1 MWRDDDCAVGLFK
14 VASAAVAAEQWGLCA
29 AQEALRRYKDEVAA
43 DPDTESGF
51 YYNTNAQNQTKQY
64 VLVGLLLP
72 PLCIALPLHLCPSCH
87 NPGCTDRTQ
96 ALSTNNTVCC
106 RPILEHSPGCS

>member
-1 MWRDDDCAVGLFK
+1 MA
-14 VASAAVAAEQWGLCA
+14 LCG

-64 VLVGLLLP
+64 VLVSFLCP
-72 PLCIALPLHLCPSCH
+72 ILCIA
-87 NPGCTDRTQ
+87 
-96 ALSTNNTVCC
+96 V
-106 RPILEHSPGCS
+106 

>member
-1 MWRDDDCAVGLFK
+1 MTARSGWFK
-14 VASAAVAAEQWGLCA
+14 VASAADAAEQWGLCA

-64 VLVGLLLP
+64 VLVGLLYP
-72 PLCIALPLHLCPSCH
+72 FLCIALWLHLYPSCLA
-87 NPGCTDRTQ
+87 PTCTDRICT
-96 ALSTNNTVCC
+96 
-106 RPILEHSPGCS
+106 HSAPVVQSVASA

>member
-1 MWRDDDCAVGLFK
+1 MTHCWSSSQALLHHCFYVHI
-14 VASAAVAAEQWGLCA
+14 ASAAVAAEQWGLCA

-64 VLVGLLLP
+64 VLVGLL
-72 PLCIALPLHLCPSCH
+72 
-87 NPGCTDRTQ
+87 
-96 ALSTNNTVCC
+96 
-106 RPILEHSPGCS
+106 

>member
-1 MWRDDDCAVGLFK
+1 MRSH
-14 VASAAVAAEQWGLCA
+14 VAHCWSSSQGWLHYCFCVQVAPAAVAAEQWGLCA

-64 VLVGLLLP
+64 VLVGLL
-72 PLCIALPLHLCPSCH
+72 
-87 NPGCTDRTQ
+87 
-96 ALSTNNTVCC
+96 
-106 RPILEHSPGCS
+106 

>member
-1 MWRDDDCAVGLFK
+1 MGRTGGQPGVAGLCFWYPPSTSD
-14 VASAAVAAEQWGLCA
+14 VLAEQRGCA

-64 VLVGLLLP
+64 VLVGLL
-72 PLCIALPLHLCPSCH
+72 CP
-87 NPGCTDRTQ
+87 
-96 ALSTNNTVCC
+96 V
-106 RPILEHSPGCS
+106 